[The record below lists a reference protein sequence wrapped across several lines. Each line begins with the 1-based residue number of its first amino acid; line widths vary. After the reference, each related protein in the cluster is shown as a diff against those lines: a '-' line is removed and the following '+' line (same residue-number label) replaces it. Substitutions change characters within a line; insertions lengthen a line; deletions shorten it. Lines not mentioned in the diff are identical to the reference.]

1 MFMQPIKYAILR
13 SSGVDAILDQKKDE
27 VINKLES
34 DLKTLEAKNL
44 ELKYTN
50 RNLIATL
57 SEQKNMLKSLKS
69 KIIELKSSKERDN
82 DFEKLNQKH
91 SKLIEKCKKLQI
103 QYNKS
108 LDEIAHLKELVPE
121 SKPDNGFFG
130 KFLKRK
136 GSDDEENKNT
146 ND

>member
-1 MFMQPIKYAILR
+1 
-13 SSGVDAILDQKKDE
+13 VDAILDQKKDE

-34 DLKTLEAKNL
+34 DLKTLETKNL

-50 RNLIATL
+50 RNLITTL

-69 KIIELKSSKERDN
+69 KIIELESSKERDN

-121 SKPDNGFFG
+121 SKPDGFFG
-130 KFLKRK
+130 RFLKK
-136 GSDDEENKNT
+136 KSSDDEENKNT

>member
-1 MFMQPIKYAILR
+1 MD
-13 SSGVDAILDQKKDE
+13 VILDQKKDE

-34 DLKTLEAKNL
+34 DLKTLETKNL

-50 RNLIATL
+50 RNLITTL

-69 KIIELKSSKERDN
+69 KIIELESSKERDY
-82 DFEKLNQKH
+82 DFEKLNLKH

-103 QYNKS
+103 QYNES

-121 SKPDNGFFG
+121 SKPDNGLFG
-130 KFLKRK
+130 RFLKK
-136 GSDDEENKNT
+136 KSSDDEENKSI